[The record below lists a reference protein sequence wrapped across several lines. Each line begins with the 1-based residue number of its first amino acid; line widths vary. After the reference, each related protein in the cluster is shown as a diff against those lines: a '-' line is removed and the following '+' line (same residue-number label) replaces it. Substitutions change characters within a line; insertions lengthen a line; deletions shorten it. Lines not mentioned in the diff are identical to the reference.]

1 MLITRTVDA
10 TELDIITEW
19 WYQEWK
25 ETYLHYGVVSLYQA
39 REDVKHRVQSGTM
52 TVFVAREGSNIISVA
67 ALVSQR
73 DPAIPSGS
81 LWLSNMYTI
90 ESCRREGYGTQ
101 VVREILRYTTGITGD
116 NTLFVS
122 CTDDLVHWYE
132 SLGFIMRSRSDIG
145 ITTMSI
151 DTRAVSPTLRVS

>member
-1 MLITRTVDA
+1 MLITRTVDP
-10 TELDIITEW
+10 TELDIITKW

-25 ETYLHYGVVSLYQA
+25 NTYLHNGIYSLHQA
-39 REDVKHRVQSGTM
+39 QQDVKHRVRNGSM
-52 TVFVAREGSNIISVA
+52 TVFVARGGSNMISVA

-90 ESCRREGYGTQ
+90 ESCRRKGYGTQ

-116 NTLFVS
+116 NTLYVS
-122 CTDDLVHWYE
+122 CTDDLVRWYR
-132 SLGFIMRSRSDIG
+132 SLGFVVRSCSDTGIITMR
-145 ITTMSI
+145 I
-151 DTRAVSPTLRVS
+151 DTRAVSPTLCV